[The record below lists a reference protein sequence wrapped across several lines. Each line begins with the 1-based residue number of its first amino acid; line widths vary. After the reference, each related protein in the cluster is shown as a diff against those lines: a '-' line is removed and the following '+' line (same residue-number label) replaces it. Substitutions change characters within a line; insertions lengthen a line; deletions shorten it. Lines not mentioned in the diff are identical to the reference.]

1 MQNPFYDRSV
11 FMRKFL
17 LSFLVAMCAITGLA
31 QQRSNSNS
39 TTLTGDKA
47 EAVDRLN
54 DSADILKEL
63 TGAPDSGIPDFVLKD
78 AKCVA
83 TVPSMIKGGF
93 IFGANHGRGVATC
106 RTAQGWSAPAFF
118 TLTGGSWGA
127 QIGVQAVDLVMLVM
141 NDGGMKDLL
150 DSNFK
155 LGATG
160 SVAGGPVGRHASA
173 STDYKMSA
181 QVLTYSR
188 ARGLFAGLTLDG
200 AAIRQDN
207 DSTRAFY
214 GKHVPFRSA
223 LTGKVEAPELAKNF
237 LANVGQSFDE
247 SRDR

>member
-1 MQNPFYDRSV
+1 
-11 FMRKFL
+11 MRTFL
-17 LSFLVAMCAITGLA
+17 LFFLITLSVVAACA
-31 QQRSNSNS
+31 QQRSNSNA
-39 TTLTGDKA
+39 TNLTGDKA

-63 TGAPDSGIPDFVLKD
+63 TSAPDSGIPDFVLKD

-106 RTAQGWSAPAFF
+106 RTPQGWSSPAFF

-141 NDGGMKDLL
+141 NDGGMQDLL

-173 STDYKMSA
+173 STDYKMNA

-200 AAIRQDN
+200 AAIRQDE
-207 DSTRAFY
+207 DSTHAFY
-214 GKHVPFRSA
+214 GKNIPFRSV
-223 LTGKVEAPELAKNF
+223 LTGKVEPPELAKNF
-237 LANVGQSFDE
+237 LANVGQSFDD